1 MQVDLRSDLLAHG
14 NLTKDK
20 MKPVSG
26 LMASR
31 LAWELGAV
39 KYIECSAKTQQGLS
53 DIFAE
58 AVMIVVSPKVTVV
71 AYNN

>member
-1 MQVDLRSDLLAHG
+1 
-14 NLTKDK
+14 

-26 LMASR
+26 LMASH